1 MLDLDNISEELFN
14 KIRGRFKDITI
25 GDSTGT
31 VTNIPKDARYFDFK
45 YNDNSNISVSLSE
58 KDGVVVMYNSE
69 IFTKEQSIQKSNWY
83 SFLKELRSFAR
94 KRLLNFDTRDITK
107 SNLNKRDYK
116 YLAKN
121 SGDDNMTESKL
132 YGTGKVSYQNVDN
145 ARIVVKH
152 TESIN
157 QERAGGRTQKIGT
170 IHIES
175 AEGERFKYPYKHLNG
190 ARAMARH
197 VAEGGNAYDDFGKHI
212 ISMSEELSKLKKF
225 KSHMSRNGVMAEGL
239 AEYND
244 AVNDRINTVKR
255 TVETLQRKNAYVE
268 AVTNFEST
276 ILEDV
281 PEDVSS
287 NWIDQLTIR
296 QFNEELSDVFPYI
309 YKLVNEY
316 TKAKELSPEDLL
328 GEKKSSPAG
337 GPACWKG
344 KKIGNPKTKM
354 KGGKRVNNCVPEGT
368 EEELVQGFEEM
379 MGQFKE
385 TTLERTQ
392 GDEYECEFE
401 YTGDDG
407 ETQMGEL
414 IYKVIDGKV
423 DPKSLR
429 GEADPTSD
437 SNGGNAKVDDEL
449 ATMQVA
455 LGGDFHEEA
464 VEFAQEC
471 YDDEQAGKPQVGQ
484 YDNYNLKPETEDDVG
499 EAYINNAKDAVDVLG
514 ALRGK
519 GKKIERG
526 QDDDQGNLANEYVG
540 NTWDVYT
547 WLQNKTQDFR
557 GMDKNQ
563 KEIIDNMMKL
573 RGEAK
578 KLETKPGS
586 GSNGRFGNQIVNTL
600 YPVMELINSLGLKDD
615 DTMDVKIDKE
625 KGTISKDDGTEPKE
639 QKTPLGEFILSYFDK
654 ETGEFPKGETAI
666 LTMVEKDYGE
676 KFITPAK
683 QFIEKIQS
691 TVESYNMR
699 KNPQRME
706 SEDELPKITD
716 EMNGMISDWIEKFSK
731 FIGGNGDTLPDGYI
745 QWALNSGITTDFV
758 EQNEAEAMREKYGED
773 EFENDPMSEKFLNEM
788 PITKAALEMIEK
800 ITGNDDIDTNA
811 RMIDKVQSG
820 DADESTRLN
829 RMKELAGLR

>member
-1 MLDLDNISEELFN
+1 MLDLDNIGEELFN
-14 KIRGRFKDITI
+14 KIRGRFKEVTI
-25 GDSTGT
+25 GDADGT
-31 VTNIPKDARYFDFK
+31 VTNIPTDARYFDFK
-45 YNDNSNISVSLSE
+45 YDSNSNISVSLSE

-69 IFTKEQSIQKSNWY
+69 LFTKEQSIQRSNWY
-83 SFLKELRSFAR
+83 DFLKELRSFAR

-132 YGTGKVSYQNVDN
+132 YGTGRISYQNVDN

-212 ISMSEELSKLKKF
+212 ISMSEELNKLKKF

-255 TVETLQRKNAYVE
+255 TIETLQRKNVYAE
-268 AVTNFEST
+268 AVANFEST

-281 PEDVSS
+281 PEDISS

-316 TKAKELSPEDLL
+316 TKAKELGPDDLL

-344 KKIGNPKTKM
+344 KKIGKPKTKM

-368 EEELVQGFEEM
+368 EEELEQGFEEM
-379 MGQFKE
+379 MGQFAE
-385 TTLERTQ
+385 TK
-392 GDEYECEFE
+392 DEVGVE
-401 YTGDDG
+401 
-407 ETQMGEL
+407 
-414 IYKVIDGKV
+414 V
-423 DPKSLR
+423 D
-429 GEADPTSD
+429 
-437 SNGGNAKVDDEL
+437 
-449 ATMQVA
+449 
-455 LGGDFHEEA
+455 
-464 VEFAQEC
+464 
-471 YDDEQAGKPQVGQ
+471 
-484 YDNYNLKPETEDDVG
+484 
-499 EAYINNAKDAVDVLG
+499 EAYINNANDAVDVLG

-526 QDDDQGNLANEYVG
+526 QDDDQSNLANAYVG
-540 NTWDVYT
+540 DVWDVYT
-547 WLQNKTQDFR
+547 WLQGKTQDFR
-557 GMDKNQ
+557 EFDKNQ

-600 YPVMELINSLGLKDD
+600 YPVMELINSLNLKDD
-615 DTMDVKIDKE
+615 DNTMDVKIDKE
-625 KGTISKDDGTEPKE
+625 KGTMSKDDGTKPKE
-639 QKTPLGEFILSYFDK
+639 QKTPIGEFILSYFDK

-676 KFITPAK
+676 EFITPAK
-683 QFIEKIQS
+683 AFIEKIQS
-691 TVESYNMR
+691 TVEEYNMR
-699 KNPQRME
+699 TQPQQMETDTGEYDRM
-706 SEDELPKITD
+706 
-716 EMNGMISDWIEKFSK
+716 
-731 FIGGNGDTLPDGYI
+731 
-745 QWALNSGITTDFV
+745 
-758 EQNEAEAMREKYGED
+758 R
-773 EFENDPMSEKFLNEM
+773 
-788 PITKAALEMIEK
+788 
-800 ITGNDDIDTNA
+800 
-811 RMIDKVQSG
+811 
-820 DADESTRLN
+820 
-829 RMKELAGLR
+829 ELAGLR